1 MAKKI
6 VLSSTEVTRA
16 SNALK
21 DFHVEHVLVSYPE
34 HQKENKPATSFIV
47 VLNKDLNLAK
57 EAIAEA
63 KLSILKI
70 KNSRHFHNTIVKV
83 HAHFH
88 QYYKPDFEC
97 KCRNCGKIFTSHVKE
112 AVWCSKKCKQ
122 DFRNA
127 KKKEAV

>member
-6 VLSSTEVTRA
+6 VLSGTEVTRA

-34 HQKENKPATSFIV
+34 HQKENRPATSFIV

-57 EAIAEA
+57 EAITEA
-63 KLSILKI
+63 KLSIFKI
-70 KNSRHFHNTIVKV
+70 KNSRHYETLALK
-83 HAHFH
+83 H
-88 QYYKPDFEC
+88 QHYQPTFTC
-97 KCRNCGKIFTSHVKE
+97 KCRHCGKTFTSHVKE
-112 AVWCSKKCKQ
+112 AVWCSPKCKQ

>member
-6 VLSSTEVTRA
+6 VLSGTEVTRA

-34 HQKENKPATSFIV
+34 HQKENRPATSFIV

-70 KNSRHFHNTIVKV
+70 KNSRHYETLALK
-83 HAHFH
+83 H
-88 QYYKPDFEC
+88 QHHQPKFTC
-97 KCRNCGKIFTSHVKE
+97 KCRQCKQDFTSTVKE

>member
-6 VLSSTEVTRA
+6 VLLGTEVTRA

-21 DFHVEHVLVSYPE
+21 DFLCEHVVVSYPE
-34 HQKENKPATSFIV
+34 HKKEGRPAQRFIV
-47 VLNKDLNLAK
+47 VLNKDFLVAK
-57 EAIAEA
+57 QAIAEA
-63 KLSILKI
+63 KLTILKV
-70 KNSRHFHNTIVKV
+70 KNSRHYETLAFK
-83 HAHFH
+83 H
-88 QYYKPDFEC
+88 QHYQPKFTC
-97 KCRNCGKIFTSHVKE
+97 KCRHCGKEFISTVKE